1 MLHKHP
7 LFSQQLLDML
17 KFYTGFEINDVT
29 GMLMD
34 KQNCYLMILF
44 HGNLLYCVVNV
55 SQKLMKICNV
65 YRLYLRLWMLTCKAT
80 FMPSLLVKFL
90 QIFHFDAFSIGMA
103 LTDHEMVD
111 IHYNKMASLQVHII
125 VFSISG
131 LI

>member
-1 MLHKHP
+1 
-7 LFSQQLLDML
+7 
-17 KFYTGFEINDVT
+17 
-29 GMLMD
+29 
-34 KQNCYLMILF
+34 
-44 HGNLLYCVVNV
+44 
-55 SQKLMKICNV
+55 
-65 YRLYLRLWMLTCKAT
+65 MLTCKAT

-111 IHYNKMASLQVHII
+111 IHYNKMASLQVHIT